1 MFVDRLRS
9 SRHWRHELLP
19 PYTLTLKSNSC
30 IIFIAALSPTQLVIT
45 LKHSLGAHND
55 SEKSHMVV
63 AERWLEKHLK
73 EKGKAKKELAK
84 TLWDDNLIAIAE
96 VHSHPYL
103 FIF

>member
-1 MFVDRLRS
+1 
-9 SRHWRHELLP
+9 
-19 PYTLTLKSNSC
+19 
-30 IIFIAALSPTQLVIT
+30 
-45 LKHSLGAHND
+45 
-55 SEKSHMVV
+55 MVV

-73 EKGKAKKELAK
+73 EKGKVKKELAK